1 MKGVFILVETLAG
14 LEIYNIEIILKGQW
28 SDCSNKSLKIRR
40 FFTTLAKTYQCMNWV
55 NVDESHNRDILSSVL
70 IELMNTSQMNTI
82 EIHEESLTKILRKL
96 SIAI

>member
-1 MKGVFILVETLAG
+1 
-14 LEIYNIEIILKGQW
+14 
-28 SDCSNKSLKIRR
+28 
-40 FFTTLAKTYQCMNWV
+40 MNWV
-55 NVDESHNRDILSSVL
+55 NVDEFHSCDILSSVL